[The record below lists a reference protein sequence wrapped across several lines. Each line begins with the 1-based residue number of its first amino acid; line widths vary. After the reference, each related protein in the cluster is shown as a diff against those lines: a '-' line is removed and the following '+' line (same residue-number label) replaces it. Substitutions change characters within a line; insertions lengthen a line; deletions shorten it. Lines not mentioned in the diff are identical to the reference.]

1 MSARRAQTAPP
12 AAVSAARLDPQ
23 GAWRDWLGLAVLCL
37 ATAAIYFP
45 ALDGDFQWDDRDQF
59 AGLREIQEPGGV
71 IRAWTQLNPSAQ
83 YYPLSHTLFWL
94 LYQLFGPWP
103 PAFHVTNLALHL
115 GNVVLVYVLCRRIS
129 PRWALWGAAFFALH
143 PVSVAAV
150 AWMCQLR
157 NDLSVHLAL
166 WTAWCWVRWEDSA
179 RRGWWVAAALAFVAA
194 LLAKTA
200 IAPLPI
206 VLGLVWG
213 RVRPHPRRWL
223 DLAPLIVAALALSL
237 VTVFHEDP
245 AGAAREV
252 ADGWPLRLARAGW
265 IAWFYLVQLVWAP
278 ATSFVHV
285 RWSIDPGNP
294 AAYLP
299 TLAGLALL
307 ATATWSDWRR
317 GTWWGTA
324 LWCYLALLFPVLGFI
339 NVFFMRYAWV
349 ADHWHYPALVV
360 AAGALVV
367 ALNQLDLRWK
377 LPRGAPA
384 FVLIPALFWG
394 GVSARVIPQYEN
406 QERMWR
412 ATLAQNPDNWL
423 VRNNLGA
430 ILLGAGQLD
439 EAAEHLARALELDP
453 REPRTPYNLGLLAE
467 RRGDPAVAEKWY
479 RQATELQ
486 PRWPAPQVGLVG
498 VCLGQGQLAEAEALA
513 RRLAANHPRLPLA
526 WSTWG
531 DVCRAR
537 RKLADAQAAYERAL
551 ALAPQARDAR
561 YQLAGFLLAT
571 GQAAAALPQFEE
583 LLASDPRDTV
593 ARFGLASTLEA
604 LGQVDLAIG
613 EYRRLLADD
622 PHHLAAAN
630 NLAVALSSYA
640 DRTPAER
647 HEAVGLA
654 QRVSSAQGDRN
665 PQALETLFMV
675 AAAAGERALARQTA
689 ERLLTLLATT
699 PDPVRETRVRRRLA
713 ELDAARQ

>member
-1 MSARRAQTAPP
+1 MSARRAKTASPSSPP
-12 AAVSAARLDPQ
+12 ATSAALREWW
-23 GAWRDWLGLAVLCL
+23 AVLALCL
-37 ATAAIYFP
+37 ATVAVYFP

-59 AGLREIQEPGGV
+59 AGLRQIQEPGGIV
-71 IRAWTQLNPSAQ
+71 LAWTELNPKAQ
-83 YYPLSHTLFWL
+83 YYPLSHSLFWAV
-94 LYQLFGPWP
+94 YQLFGPWP

-115 GNVVLVYVLCRRIS
+115 GNVLLVYVLCRQIS
-129 PRWALWGAAFFALH
+129 PRWALWGAALFALH

-166 WTAWCWVRWEDSA
+166 WTAWWWMRFEASS
-179 RRGWWVAAALAFVAA
+179 RRGWQVAATLTFVAA

-200 IAPLPI
+200 VAPLPV

-213 RVRPHPRRWL
+213 RIRPDPRRWL
-223 DLAPLIVAALALSL
+223 RLAPLFVAALGLSL

-245 AGAAREV
+245 AGAERQV
-252 ADGWPLRLARAGW
+252 ADPWPLRIARAGW
-265 IAWFYLVQLVWAP
+265 IAWYYLFQLAWPP

-285 RWSIDPGNP
+285 RWPIDPSHGT
-294 AAYLP
+294 AYVP

-307 ATATWSDWRR
+307 AVVTWSDRRR

-360 AAGALVV
+360 AAGALVAGLERLDVRWALPRWAPLLV
-367 ALNQLDLRWK
+367 AL
-377 LPRGAPA
+377 
-384 FVLIPALFWG
+384 PALFWG

-412 ATLAQNPDNWL
+412 ATLEHNPENWL

-439 EAAEHLARALELDP
+439 EAAVHLARALELNP
-453 REPRTPYNLGLLAE
+453 REPRTSYNLGQLAE
-467 RRGDPAVAEKWY
+467 HRGELAAAEKWY
-479 RQATELQ
+479 LRAAELQ
-486 PRWPAPQVGLVG
+486 PRWATPKVGLVG
-498 VCLGQGQLAEAEALA
+498 VSLKQGQLALAETQA
-513 RRLAANHPRLPLA
+513 RSTVAEHPSVPLA
-526 WSTWG
+526 WSALG
-531 DVCRAR
+531 DVCRAGQ
-537 RKLADAQAAYERAL
+537 KLTEAQAAYERAHE
-551 ALAPQARDAR
+551 LAPQARDAE

-571 GQAAAALPQFEE
+571 GQAPAALPHFES
-583 LLASDPRDTV
+583 LLARDPRDAL

-622 PHHLAAAN
+622 PNHLAAAN

-640 DRTPAER
+640 VRSPAER
-647 HEAVGLA
+647 QEAVRLSR
-654 QRVSSAQGDRN
+654 RVSAAQGDRN
-665 PQALETLFMV
+665 PQALETLFMI
-675 AAAAGERALARQTA
+675 AAAAGERHLARETA
-689 ERLLTLLATT
+689 QRLLALLATA
-699 PDPVRETRVRRRLA
+699 PDPARAERVRRRLA
-713 ELDAARQ
+713 ELEAGGR